1 MKIKETIIDIK
12 TNNVIESERE
22 LTQNELDELEK
33 MKQENQNQIQE
44 PTLEDKVA
52 SLQEENQFL
61 KDCILEMSEIV
72 YGG

>member
-1 MKIKETIIDIK
+1 MNYRVYDNGVYRDMTQEEIK
-12 TNNVIESERE
+12 
-22 LTQNELDELEK
+22 ELEK
-33 MKQENQNQIQE
+33 MQQESQNQVQE

>member
-1 MKIKETIIDIK
+1 MYRVYDNGVYRDMTQEE
-12 TNNVIESERE
+12 IEEF
-22 LTQNELDELEK
+22 EK
-33 MKQENQNQIQE
+33 MQQESQNQFQE

>member
-1 MKIKETIIDIK
+1 MNYRVYDNGVYRDMTQEEIKEF
-12 TNNVIESERE
+12 
-22 LTQNELDELEK
+22 EK
-33 MKQENQNQIQE
+33 IQQENQNQVQE

>member
-1 MKIKETIIDIK
+1 MYRVYDNGVYRDMTQEEIKEF
-12 TNNVIESERE
+12 
-22 LTQNELDELEK
+22 EK
-33 MKQENQNQIQE
+33 IQQENQNQVQE
-44 PTLEDKVA
+44 PTLEDKVV

>member
-1 MKIKETIIDIK
+1 MKEIIVNCNTKEVKIIEK
-12 TNNVIESERE
+12 E
-22 LTQNELDELEK
+22 LTQEEIDELEK
-33 MKQENQNQIQE
+33 IQQENQNQNQVQE

>member
-1 MKIKETIIDIK
+1 MYRVYDNGIYRDMTQEEIKEF
-12 TNNVIESERE
+12 
-22 LTQNELDELEK
+22 EK
-33 MKQENQNQIQE
+33 VQQENQNQAQK

>member
-1 MKIKETIIDIK
+1 MYRVYDNGVYRDMTQEEIK
-12 TNNVIESERE
+12 
-22 LTQNELDELEK
+22 ELEK
-33 MKQENQNQIQE
+33 MQQESQNQVQE